1 VSLLGWLRGLQ
12 RRRLDDEDL
21 QEEIR
26 AHLAIAAA
34 EKMDD
39 GADRETAHYAALKEF
54 GNVLLTREAARRVW
68 TPWWL
73 DALHDLAG
81 DVRYA
86 LRALARSPVFALAV
100 VGVLTLGIGL
110 NAAVFTM
117 LKGIALSPIAGVEG
131 SARLATVF
139 GETSTGRAVRLS
151 YPDYQHLRD
160 HDRAFAGLIGSA
172 LAKANLD
179 RGRNARQ
186 IWVEFVTGNYFE
198 LLGVRAGLG
207 RTLAPPDEAAPG
219 GQPVA
224 VLSDG
229 LWRRDF
235 GSDPDVVGRTVEING
250 QALTVVGVADPTFH
264 GTTVVYDVEAFV
276 PVTMAPT
283 LGVRFGSQQ
292 TTASGV
298 LSDRRAAV
306 FYAQGYLLPGTTLAN
321 AAEQTA
327 ALGAALARERP
338 LADAALR
345 LRVVPFWQAPG
356 GAPQIVLPTLG
367 VLIAMGLLVLAIACA
382 NIAGLVLVR
391 GVTRRGEIAL
401 RLALGAS
408 RTRIVRLLAVENLV
422 LALPAALL
430 GLLLAHRG
438 LPLLV
443 SYAERLAAPERVFFN
458 VGTDALVIAFAA
470 LAACGSALLV
480 GFVPALQSS
489 RVALV
494 SVINEDASHRGAPR
508 GRLRAGLVVAQVA
521 VSLLLLV
528 GAGLVTRSLEA
539 ARRAD
544 PGFDAGPVTAVA
556 LDLRLNGYDE
566 PRGRAFYRE
575 LLEAARSDPGVE
587 AASLAADTP
596 LAFLE
601 TRAQRGEIEGR
612 APRRSEDLA
621 FPSNAVG
628 PDYFRTLRIRLLA
641 GREFEDRDDQ
651 TAAPVAVVNQTLARR
666 FWGGAANALGKRLRL
681 GEGDWRTVVGV
692 AADVKYVRINEAPR
706 PYVYVPFLQAYRS
719 SMVLHTRSAAT
730 PVARL
735 VEQARARVA
744 ALDADLP
751 ILYARPMAEAIRGA
765 LILFDLAAAM
775 LSVFGLSGLALAAL
789 GSYGLVSYTVEQ
801 STHEIGIRM
810 ALGATGPSVV
820 RFFLGRGLRLGAL
833 GAALGSVAAL
843 GLGRLLGSV
852 LFGVSATDALSY
864 ARALAIVLGGVAV
877 ATVLPAW
884 RAARTNPL
892 LALRHQ

>member
-1 VSLLGWLRGLQ
+1 
-12 RRRLDDEDL
+12 
-21 QEEIR
+21 
-26 AHLAIAAA
+26 
-34 EKMDD
+34 
-39 GADRETAHYAALKEF
+39 
-54 GNVLLTREAARRVW
+54 
-68 TPWWL
+68 
-73 DALHDLAG
+73 
-81 DVRYA
+81 
-86 LRALARSPVFALAV
+86 
-100 VGVLTLGIGL
+100 
-110 NAAVFTM
+110 
-117 LKGIALSPIAGVEG
+117 
-131 SARLATVF
+131 
-139 GETSTGRAVRLS
+139 
-151 YPDYQHLRD
+151 
-160 HDRAFAGLIGSA
+160 
-172 LAKANLD
+172 
-179 RGRNARQ
+179 
-186 IWVEFVTGNYFE
+186 
-198 LLGVRAGLG
+198 
-207 RTLAPPDEAAPG
+207 
-219 GQPVA
+219 
-224 VLSDG
+224 
-229 LWRRDF
+229 
-235 GSDPDVVGRTVEING
+235 
-250 QALTVVGVADPTFH
+250 
-264 GTTVVYDVEAFV
+264 
-276 PVTMAPT
+276 
-283 LGVRFGSQQ
+283 
-292 TTASGV
+292 
-298 LSDRRAAV
+298 
-306 FYAQGYLLPGTTLAN
+306 
-321 AAEQTA
+321 
-327 ALGAALARERP
+327 
-338 LADAALR
+338 
-345 LRVVPFWQAPG
+345 
-356 GAPQIVLPTLG
+356 
-367 VLIAMGLLVLAIACA
+367 
-382 NIAGLVLVR
+382 
-391 GVTRRGEIAL
+391 
-401 RLALGAS
+401 
-408 RTRIVRLLAVENLV
+408 
-422 LALPAALL
+422 
-430 GLLLAHRG
+430 
-438 LPLLV
+438 
-443 SYAERLAAPERVFFN
+443 
-458 VGTDALVIAFAA
+458 
-470 LAACGSALLV
+470 
-480 GFVPALQSS
+480 
-489 RVALV
+489 
-494 SVINEDASHRGAPR
+494 
-508 GRLRAGLVVAQVA
+508 
-521 VSLLLLV
+521 
-528 GAGLVTRSLEA
+528 
-539 ARRAD
+539 
-544 PGFDAGPVTAVA
+544 VTAVA
-556 LDLRLNGYDE
+556 LDLRQNGYDE

-601 TRAQRGEIEGR
+601 TRAQRVEIEGR

-730 PVARL
+730 PVDRL